1 MPLQKAYEISVG
13 SQSFNMD
20 FLESIRQF
28 EWIEISLVFDKSDK
42 HTTIYDSYNV
52 EKAEQFI
59 QSVEL
64 ENISKAWSFTNTMK
78 FDVSNN
84 K

>member
-1 MPLQKAYEISVG
+1 MPLQKTYEISVG

-28 EWIEISLVFDKSDK
+28 EWIEISVVFDKSDK

>member
-1 MPLQKAYEISVG
+1 MSLQNTYEISVG